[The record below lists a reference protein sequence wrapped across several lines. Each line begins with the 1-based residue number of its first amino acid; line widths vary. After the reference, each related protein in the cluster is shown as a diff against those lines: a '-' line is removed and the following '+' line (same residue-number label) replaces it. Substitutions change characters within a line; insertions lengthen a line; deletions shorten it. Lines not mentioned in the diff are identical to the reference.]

1 MTFTKK
7 HSHTISLRNGQTFD
21 WHLKK
26 DWDYKNR
33 WVVIAEQG
41 SQGQFLLI
49 NPHSL
54 SFEAGQTAVRNA
66 IRAAFRL
73 GWTPAQKRPPM
84 YLKYDGMHFV
94 VTDRNFA

>member
-26 DWDYKNR
+26 DWDYKIR
-33 WVVIAEQG
+33 WVVIAEQR

-49 NPHSL
+49 NPSARDFL
-54 SFEAGQTAVRNA
+54 PGQATIRNA

-73 GWTPAQKRPPM
+73 G
-84 YLKYDGMHFV
+84 
-94 VTDRNFA
+94 